1 MGNKDIPRWFFAPSR
16 SAFSV
21 IDPVSEEYY
30 LILHRSGASNL
41 NPARRSGSYF
51 AISYVW
57 SEWKDSPSDKLPSW
71 AKIRERLL
79 QLSTTKLVTAYNKP
93 PIDIA
98 GNLPLAF
105 LRPDPFRCW
114 LDCKCINQDLQADK
128 AYWIPRMN
136 EVYFDARCT
145 ILLLKDLDL
154 TALYELYRLTTCL
167 ISETSAEIV
176 SDSDPHS
183 HRCLFTPSC
192 ISFKSRVPSELEE
205 ICLATLEALW
215 FGSWRKRAWIFQE
228 ILLSARYMLSWGDS
242 SSVAYMDLGTVGYIA
257 AFLHQRHPSKIWL
270 KDFWTWCKH
279 CQCLREFYSDKCDM
293 EATILQLAQDL
304 ESTVPCDK
312 YYALCGVL
320 GLSEVGYDSGHSAET
335 ALTNVISALTK
346 QGRLGWIYAIPSAI
360 GGSAITLSDQAM
372 APFVLTRKKKQTS
385 AAVIR
390 ESFTTEHLIGLNVVK
405 AGFIG
410 DVKPLEHV
418 LQTVAVCYG
427 QILAR
432 VSIPNLFGIYT
443 WRLTLWRNRS
453 LVSSSVLGTIQSI
466 L

>member
-1 MGNKDIPRWFFAPSR
+1 MANRDIPRSFLAPSR

-30 LILHRSGASNL
+30 RILDRRGASNI

-79 QLSTTKLVTAYNKP
+79 QLSTTSLVTAYNKP
-93 PIDIA
+93 PIDLA
-98 GNLPLAF
+98 GDLPISF

-114 LDCKCINQDLQADK
+114 LDSKCINQASHADK

-154 TALYELYRLTTCL
+154 TALYELYKLTTCL
-167 ISETSAEIV
+167 ISETSGEGRAN
-176 SDSDPHS
+176 SGPNS

-192 ISFKSRVPSELEE
+192 ISFISRVPPELEHL
-205 ICLATLEALW
+205 CLTTLETLW
-215 FGSWRKRAWIFQE
+215 FKSWRKRARIFQE
-228 ILLSARYMLSWGDS
+228 ILLSAWYILSWGDS

-257 AFLHQRHPSKIWL
+257 AFLHQRHPSEIWL
-270 KDFWTWCKH
+270 KDFWMWCKQ
-279 CQCLREFYSDKCDM
+279 CQCLREFYSDRCDM

-304 ESTVPCDK
+304 ESTIPCDK

-320 GLSEVGYDSGHSAET
+320 GLSEVGKY
-335 ALTNVISALTK
+335 
-346 QGRLGWIYAIPSAI
+346 
-360 GGSAITLSDQAM
+360 
-372 APFVLTRKKKQTS
+372 
-385 AAVIR
+385 
-390 ESFTTEHLIGLNVVK
+390 
-405 AGFIG
+405 
-410 DVKPLEHV
+410 
-418 LQTVAVCYG
+418 
-427 QILAR
+427 
-432 VSIPNLFGIYT
+432 
-443 WRLTLWRNRS
+443 
-453 LVSSSVLGTIQSI
+453 
-466 L
+466 